1 MAKPKSCLK
10 FKQAKKPE
18 VMTDEDWKELESIQ
32 REMWVGEEPP
42 WVATD
47 TRKDIGRVRNFTPTQ
62 INSLIGIV
70 ETQMF
75 FISLKLIRRKFI

>member
-1 MAKPKSCLK
+1 
-10 FKQAKKPE
+10 
-18 VMTDEDWKELESIQ
+18 MTDEDWKELESIQ

-62 INSLIGIV
+62 INGFIGIV

-75 FISLKLIRRKFI
+75 FILLKLIRRKFI